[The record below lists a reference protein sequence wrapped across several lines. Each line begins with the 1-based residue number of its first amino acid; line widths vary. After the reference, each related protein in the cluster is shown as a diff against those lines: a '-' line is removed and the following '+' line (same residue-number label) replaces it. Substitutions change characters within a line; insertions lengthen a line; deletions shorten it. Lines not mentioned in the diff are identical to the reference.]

1 MRFVVVLQW
10 QITDEDPDDKDEF
23 AGISLTLIAKGIP
36 AIKEEFHS
44 KKTAL
49 PVSRTFVLSV
59 GPIVSAEPF
68 SVYAKL
74 DATVTT
80 DGPMNPLG
88 DSASIIRI
96 DVVKII
102 LESTPCADSSKT
114 PPKETPPVTPRRETE
129 SGGR

>member
-1 MRFVVVLQW
+1 MLRTADRCSSPELPTCHFLQYPDPVLDSNQ
-10 QITDEDPDDKDEF
+10 
-23 AGISLTLIAKGIP
+23 G
-36 AIKEEFHS
+36 
-44 KKTAL
+44 
-49 PVSRTFVLSV
+49 
-59 GPIVSAEPF
+59 VSAEPF
-68 SVYAKL
+68 SVSAKL
-74 DATVTT
+74 DPTVTT

-129 SGGR
+129 NGGR